1 MTKSQFE
8 DVLYKRLV
16 RLGDMMGDG
25 LHLEPGGKWI
35 EKEYERILI
44 ELGIAK
50 PKKRKSNVQKINEYM
65 TNRLKVAKC
74 LCGSEL
80 KQSRSGSFIGVC
92 DKCGKR
98 FILGKLRKNRSHK

>member
-1 MTKSQFE
+1 MKSQWE
-8 DVLYKRLV
+8 DLLYERLI

-35 EKEYERILI
+35 EKEYEQILI
-44 ELGIAK
+44 ELGIDK
-50 PKKRKSNVQKINEYM
+50 PKKRKSNVQRINEYM
-65 TNRLKVAKC
+65 ANRLKVAKC

-80 KQSRSGSFIGVC
+80 KQTRSGSFIGVC

>member
-1 MTKSQFE
+1 MMKSQEE
-8 DVLYKRLV
+8 DILYERLV

-25 LHLEPGGKWI
+25 LHHEPGGKWI
-35 EKEYERILI
+35 EKEYEQILI

-50 PKKRKSNVQKINEYM
+50 PKKRKSNVQKINECM
-65 TNRLKVAKC
+65 ANRLKVAKC

-92 DKCGKR
+92 DKCGKQ
-98 FILGKLRKNRSHK
+98 FILGKLRKNRSYK